1 MKTINYMN
9 KTFTEVPKGKGY
21 YYICEQTTEILSL
34 MRPNAP
40 RVLRPTVNGNGYYMV
55 GFFTA
60 PNRLNINIHRAMM
73 ETFVPNP
80 NEYPHIN
87 HIDGNKLNNQLS
99 NLEWCTAA
107 ANTQHA
113 HDTGLS
119 NVDHC
124 KVQVHQYSLSGIYL
138 RSYTSMHEAARNSTA
153 EVSNIHSCANGRIQT
168 AGGYLW
174 RYEQTATI
182 TPYTG
187 APKVQHYIVDDAI
200 VSSTKALES
209 LLGTSRAT
217 IHRLLQKHGN
227 TFIFNNRTITRVL
240 YT

>member
-40 RVLRPTVNGNGYYMV
+40 KVLRPTINGNGYYMV

-60 PNRLNINIHRAMM
+60 PNRVNVNIHRAMM

-87 HIDGNKLNNQLS
+87 HIDGNKLNNHLG

-107 ANTQHA
+107 ANAQHA
-113 HDTGLS
+113 HDTGLVS
-119 NVDHC
+119 VDHC

-138 RSYTSMHEAARNSTA
+138 RSYASMHEAARNSTA

-227 TFIFNNRTITRVL
+227 TFIFNNHTITRVL